1 MKNKLTYFIARSSM
15 FGIGFFLIFQNAGKD
30 TWISILLGTIL
41 GLIILYIYN
50 IIKNHLQNDTLQ
62 NKLKQTLIGKIY
74 IVIMLLFYLYLT
86 FITLMLLPLFVNS
99 FYLTTTPKIIVNI
112 PFLILA
118 IYLSFKDKGKA
129 YNPLEKKDPNLN
141 VSIDQRTIGGLGI
154 YMVKSMV
161 DEISY
166 EHLDDTNILYIKKNF

>member
-1 MKNKLTYFIARSSM
+1 MIKHENSEKLQVKAEKERLNEIIQFVDDILMKAHCPMKTQLIMEVAVEEIFI
-15 FGIGFFLIFQNAGKD
+15 
-30 TWISILLGTIL
+30 
-41 GLIILYIYN
+41 N
-50 IIKNHLQNDTLQ
+50 IASYAYVKMNSDEN
-62 NKLKQTLIGKIY
+62 
-74 IVIMLLFYLYLT
+74 IVEIECGVLDHT
-86 FITLMLLPLFVNS
+86 
-99 FYLTTTPKIIVNI
+99 
-112 PFLILA
+112 